1 LIYSTQTYSGQEV
14 NIGDHS
20 RQKGNKME
28 DRDNAVRLAD
38 IKIKGYKTFRS
49 LKKFKPT
56 AINILI
62 GANGAG
68 KSNFISFFRLLSW
81 MIGAGRL
88 QEYVAMQGGASALLH
103 DGPETTREI
112 EATVTFETSK
122 GKNQYSF
129 RLVHAARDTLI
140 FTHERYRFS
149 RLDIPSEANWT
160 TLGAGHKEAEII
172 EKGKS
177 RDPDTVTA
185 GVILSLLKRIVMYQF
200 HNTAEAAPIRT
211 KSGINDGYR
220 LRENGGNIAAV
231 LLKLREKEH
240 IHYDRIVERI
250 RLVAPFFDD
259 FVLEP
264 EYGKVLLQWK
274 EKGCN
279 VTFDASQASDGM
291 LRLFCLITL
300 LCQPLADIPDILI
313 LDEPEL
319 GLHPSAINLASDLI
333 RSVSKKKQVIVA
345 TQSAPFVNN
354 FEPEEVIVVDR
365 MDRESTLKRLKS
377 EDLKDWLEDY
387 TLGDLWQKNIL
398 GGKP

>member
-1 LIYSTQTYSGQEV
+1 
-14 NIGDHS
+14 
-20 RQKGNKME
+20 ME
-28 DRDNAVRLAD
+28 NRDNTVRLTG
-38 IKIKGYKTFRS
+38 IKISGFKTFRR
-49 LKKFKPT
+49 LKKFKPA

-88 QEYVAMQGGASALLH
+88 QEYVALQGGASAILH

-112 EATVTFETSK
+112 EATVTFETAK
-122 GKNQYSF
+122 GKNDYSF
-129 RLVHAARDTLI
+129 RIVHAARDTLI

-149 RLDIPSEANWT
+149 RRDMPTEADWT
-160 TLGAGHKEAEII
+160 SLGVGHKEAEIR
-172 EKGKS
+172 EKARS
-177 RDPDTVTA
+177 NDANTRTA
-185 GVILSLLKRIVMYQF
+185 SVILSLLRRITLYQF
-200 HNTAEAAPIRT
+200 HNTSETARIRT
-211 KSGINDGYR
+211 KSNVNDNRR
-220 LRENGGNIAAV
+220 LREDGGNIAAV
-231 LLKLREKEH
+231 LLRLRDREH
-240 IHYDRIVERI
+240 LHYDRIVERI
-250 RLVAPFFDD
+250 RLVASFFDD

-264 EYGKVLLQWK
+264 DYNNVLLQWK
-274 EKGCN
+274 EKGSN

-300 LCQPLADIPDILI
+300 LCQPPEDIPDILI

-333 RSVSKKKQVIVA
+333 RSISKKKQVIIA

-365 MDRESTLKRLKS
+365 AARESTLRRLASKN
-377 EDLKDWLEDY
+377 LKDWLEEY
-387 TLGDLWQKNIL
+387 ALGELWQKNIL

>member
-1 LIYSTQTYSGQEV
+1 MRGF
-14 NIGDHS
+14 
-20 RQKGNKME
+20 
-28 DRDNAVRLAD
+28 
-38 IKIKGYKTFRS
+38 KTFRR
-49 LKKFKPT
+49 LEKFKP
-56 AINILI
+56 APINILI

-112 EATVTFETSK
+112 EATATFETAK
-122 GKNQYSF
+122 GRNDYSF
-129 RLVHAARDTLI
+129 RLFYAAGDTLV
-140 FTHERYRFS
+140 FASEGYRFS
-149 RLDIPSEANWT
+149 RFDIRTEATWT
-160 TLGAGHKEAEII
+160 TLAAGHKEAKII
-172 EKGKS
+172 ERGRSK
-177 RDPDTVTA
+177 DPNMRTA
-185 GVILSLLKRIVMYQF
+185 GVVLSLLKRIVLYQF

-211 KSGINDGYR
+211 KSGVNDCRR
-220 LRENGGNIAAV
+220 LREHGGNIAAI
-231 LLKLREKEH
+231 LLKLREREPV
-240 IHYDRIVERI
+240 HYERIVERI
-250 RLVAPFFDD
+250 RLVAPFFED

-264 EYGKVLLQWK
+264 EYNKVLLQWK
-274 EKGCN
+274 EKSCD

-300 LCQPLADIPDILI
+300 LCQPLKDIPDILI

-319 GLHPSAINLASDLI
+319 GLHPTAINLASDLI
-333 RSVSKKKQVIVA
+333 RSVSKNKQVIIA

-365 MDRESTLKRLKS
+365 ADRESTLKRLNS
-377 EDLKDWLEDY
+377 RDLKDWLEDY